1 MQSAMK
7 MTHFKSKGRTINVI
21 QVVTTEIVQLPA
33 GPRGQAGPRH
43 VDTHTQV
50 LNLHLLPL

>member
-7 MTHFKSKGRTINVI
+7 MTHFKSKGRAINVI